1 MATLC
6 DVDAC
11 VVVYGEGES
20 RMAVWPSAAEA
31 GARGRPVQ
39 GRAGAGPV
47 QQDDGHGG
55 LPQAASGQ
63 DRGAG
68 AQGAAREPRADR
80 EVQLLLHDAVAGR
93 RPGLSSVEEL
103 ASLLS
108 VVEDLLHNHK
118 VRKAIENLQ
127 ASQAG
132 GHQQGLLPA
141 ATALQVQLPQAASSS
156 VSLPPLVPYAA
167 PDVQAAQNLQYSW
180 TWMMDVPRPGGELGA
195 MVYGGGS
202 GTIHQQGFGGAAS
215 VAAAGRMTHQARQHG
230 CRNPV
235 AWCWPIFSSDP
246 M

>member
-1 MATLC
+1 
-6 DVDAC
+6 V
-11 VVVYGEGES
+11 
-20 RMAVWPSAAEA
+20 AEA
-31 GARGRPVQ
+31 ARVVARF
-39 GRAGAGPV
+39 RAVPELGQCKKTMDMEGFLR
-47 QQDDGHGG
+47 QQVDKITEQVHK
-55 LPQAASGQ
+55 
-63 DRGAG
+63 
-68 AQGAAREPRADR
+68 ARR
-80 EVQLLLHDAVAGR
+80 ENHESEVKLLLHDAIAGR
-93 RPGLSSVEEL
+93 RPGHIGALSVEEL
-103 ASLLS
+103 AGLLS
-108 VVEDLLHNHK
+108 IVEDLLHNHK